1 MMEKKKVVGMLVM
14 VLLSMVGVCWAWGW
28 QEMTKETVKDS
39 LSDSGL
45 ENFLVHKW
53 LTSCVSY
60 IGNDSARVMGQKFE
74 NAREA
79 AKDMMDKG
87 GDGASMSASASNYAA
102 KISREEVNAANQML
116 NMAMDVDSN
125 QVDSG
130 RETMAYGEDK
140 GDDAYDEARHEAH
153 HAEEVA
159 DAMEHGRGEAHH
171 TKDEIA
177 DAMQHGRDEAHHVKD
192 EIADAKEHGTDK
204 AADTI
209 DDAKEPLAETNQ
221 NARDKAIDAYK
232 KGSQETEEAVNH
244 GSSADRIFS
253 EDAMAKFEAWKE
265 KAYHVIS
272 DYVAWTMIKVVLSHG
287 KDEAKAC
294 DLVSDDVARI
304 IDKAAAHAYNE
315 IGGYTYA
322 SGDKIMSEDLM
333 AKFGDKIMGEDVMA
347 KFEALTEKASH
358 IIADG
363 VARILKGKAAES
375 ISRGRNEVSHV
386 YNQVEETYVSGDK
399 ITTEDVIAKFEAL
412 TETVCHVIAND
423 VARIIKDKAADLN
436 SHGDEVS
443 HATYASG
450 DKIMSEELKPNF
462 KAWGKKAANAIG
474 DDVAIKRKAAE
485 STSHGRN
492 EVSDAYNEVINKV
505 GRTYVSADKIMS
517 KDVMAKFEAAM
528 EEASHAL
535 GGAVGVM
542 EGEEAES
549 KSHGR
554 EEDSNAYDEAKNEL
568 GETYAAADKILSM
581 DAMAKYEAAKE
592 KASQAMGD
600 VGAKMRANIAEV

>member
-1 MMEKKKVVGMLVM
+1 MMEKKKVVGMLVI

-45 ENFLVHKW
+45 DNFLVHMW
-53 LTSCVSY
+53 LKTSCASY
-60 IGNDSARVMGQKFE
+60 NGNDSARVMGQKFE

-116 NMAMDVDSN
+116 SMAMDVDSN
-125 QVDSG
+125 QVDNG
-130 RETMAYGEDK
+130 RETMANGEDN
-140 GDDAYDEARHEAH
+140 AYDGARHEAH
-153 HAEEVA
+153 HAEEKVA
-159 DAMEHGRGEAHH
+159 D
-171 TKDEIA
+171 
-177 DAMQHGRDEAHHVKD
+177 DEAHHAKD

-209 DDAKEPLAETNQ
+209 DVAKEPLAEANQ

-232 KGSQETEEAVNH
+232 KGSQETKEAVNH

-272 DYVAWTMIKVVLSHG
+272 NYVAWTMIKVVLSHG

-294 DLVSDDVARI
+294 DL
-304 IDKAAAHAYNE
+304 
-315 IGGYTYA
+315 
-322 SGDKIMSEDLM
+322 
-333 AKFGDKIMGEDVMA
+333 FGDKIMGEDVMA

-386 YNQVEETYVSGDK
+386 YNEVEETYVSGDK
-399 ITTEDVIAKFEAL
+399 ITSEDVIAKFEAL
-412 TETVCHVIAND
+412 TETVCHVIANN
-423 VARIIKDKAADLN
+423 VARIIKDKAAELI

-462 KAWGKKAANAIG
+462 KAWEKKAANAIG
-474 DDVAIKRKAAE
+474 DDVAIKHKAAE

-492 EVSDAYNEVINKV
+492 EVSDAYNEAINKV
-505 GRTYVSADKIMS
+505 GGTYVSADKIMS
-517 KDVMAKFEAAM
+517 KDVMDKFEAAM
-528 EEASHAL
+528 EQASHAL
-535 GGAVGVM
+535 GGAVGVI

-549 KSHGR
+549 ISHGR

>member
-1 MMEKKKVVGMLVM
+1 MMEKKELVGMLVI

-45 ENFLVHKW
+45 DNFLV
-53 LTSCVSY
+53 
-60 IGNDSARVMGQKFE
+60 VMGQKFE

-87 GDGASMSASASNYAA
+87 GDGASMSAS
-102 KISREEVNAANQML
+102 
-116 NMAMDVDSN
+116 DSN
-125 QVDSG
+125 QVDNG
-130 RETMAYGEDK
+130 RETMAYGEDN
-140 GDDAYDEARHEAH
+140 AYDEARHEAH
-153 HAEEVA
+153 HA
-159 DAMEHGRGEAHH
+159 D
-171 TKDEIA
+171 
-177 DAMQHGRDEAHHVKD
+177 DEAHHAKD

-209 DDAKEPLAETNQ
+209 DDAKEPLAEANQ

-232 KGSQETEEAVNH
+232 KGSQETKEAVNH

-253 EDAMAKFEAWKE
+253 EDAMAMFEAWKE

-272 DYVAWTMIKVVLSHG
+272 NYVAWTMIKVVLSHG

-294 DLVSDDVARI
+294 DLVGDDVARI

-322 SGDKIMSEDLM
+322 SGDKIVSEDLM
-333 AKFGDKIMGEDVMA
+333 AKFGDKILGEDVMA

-386 YNQVEETYVSGDK
+386 YDEVEETYVSGDK
-399 ITTEDVIAKFEAL
+399 ITSEDVIAKFEAL
-412 TETVCHVIAND
+412 TETVCHVIAYD
-423 VARIIKDKAADLN
+423 VARIIKDKAAELF

-462 KAWGKKAANAIG
+462 KAWEKKAANAIG
-474 DDVAIKRKAAE
+474 DDVAIKHKAAE

-492 EVSDAYNEVINKV
+492 EVSDAYNEAINKV
-505 GRTYVSADKIMS
+505 GGTYVSADKIMS

-528 EEASHAL
+528 EQASHAL
-535 GGAVGVM
+535 GGAVGVI

-549 KSHGR
+549 ISHRR

>member
-1 MMEKKKVVGMLVM
+1 MMEKKKVVGMLVI

-45 ENFLVHKW
+45 DNFLV
-53 LTSCVSY
+53 
-60 IGNDSARVMGQKFE
+60 VMGQKFE

-87 GDGASMSASASNYAA
+87 GDGASMSAS
-102 KISREEVNAANQML
+102 
-116 NMAMDVDSN
+116 DSN
-125 QVDSG
+125 QVDNG
-130 RETMAYGEDK
+130 RETMAYGEDN
-140 GDDAYDEARHEAH
+140 AYDGARHEAH
-153 HAEEVA
+153 HAEEKVA
-159 DAMEHGRGEAHH
+159 D
-171 TKDEIA
+171 
-177 DAMQHGRDEAHHVKD
+177 DEAHHAKD

-209 DDAKEPLAETNQ
+209 DVAKEPLAEANQ

-232 KGSQETEEAVNH
+232 KGSQETKEAVNH

-272 DYVAWTMIKVVLSHG
+272 NYVAWTMIKVVLSHG

-322 SGDKIMSEDLM
+322 SGDKIVSEDLM

-386 YNQVEETYVSGDK
+386 YNEVEETYVSGDK
-399 ITTEDVIAKFEAL
+399 ITSEDVIAKFEAL

-423 VARIIKDKAADLN
+423 VARIIKDKAAELI

-462 KAWGKKAANAIG
+462 KAWEKKAANAIG
-474 DDVAIKRKAAE
+474 DDVAIKHKAAE

-492 EVSDAYNEVINKV
+492 EVSDAYNEAINKV
-505 GRTYVSADKIMS
+505 GGTYVSADKIMS
-517 KDVMAKFEAAM
+517 KDVMDKFEAAM
-528 EEASHAL
+528 EQASHAL
-535 GGAVGVM
+535 GGAVGVI

-549 KSHGR
+549 ISHGR

>member
-1 MMEKKKVVGMLVM
+1 MMEKKKVVGMLVI

-28 QEMTKETVKDS
+28 PEMTKETVKDS

-45 ENFLVHKW
+45 DNFLV
-53 LTSCVSY
+53 
-60 IGNDSARVMGQKFE
+60 VMGQKFE

-87 GDGASMSASASNYAA
+87 GDGASMSAS
-102 KISREEVNAANQML
+102 EEVNAANQML
-116 NMAMDVDSN
+116 SMAMDVDSN
-125 QVDSG
+125 QVDNG
-130 RETMAYGEDK
+130 RETMAYGEDN
-140 GDDAYDEARHEAH
+140 AYDEARHEAH
-153 HAEEVA
+153 HAEEKVA
-159 DAMEHGRGEAHH
+159 D
-171 TKDEIA
+171 
-177 DAMQHGRDEAHHVKD
+177 DEAHHAKD

-209 DDAKEPLAETNQ
+209 DEAKEPLAEANQ

-232 KGSQETEEAVNH
+232 KGSQETKEAVNH
-244 GSSADRIFS
+244 ASSADRIFS

-265 KAYHVIS
+265 QAYHVIS
-272 DYVAWTMIKVVLSHG
+272 NYVAWTMIKVVLSHG

-322 SGDKIMSEDLM
+322 SGDKIVSEDLM

-386 YNQVEETYVSGDK
+386 YNEVEETYVSGDK
-399 ITTEDVIAKFEAL
+399 ITSEDVIAKFEAL

-423 VARIIKDKAADLN
+423 VARIIKDKAAELI

-462 KAWGKKAANAIG
+462 KAWEKKAANAIG
-474 DDVAIKRKAAE
+474 DDVAIKHKAAE

-492 EVSDAYNEVINKV
+492 EVSDAYNEAINKV
-505 GRTYVSADKIMS
+505 GGTYVSADKIMS

-528 EEASHAL
+528 EQASHAL
-535 GGAVGVM
+535 GGAVGVI

-549 KSHGR
+549 ISHGR

>member
-14 VLLSMVGVCWAWGW
+14 VLLSMVGACWTWGW

-45 ENFLVHKW
+45 DNFLV
-53 LTSCVSY
+53 
-60 IGNDSARVMGQKFE
+60 VMGQKFE

-87 GDGASMSASASNYAA
+87 GDGTSMSAS
-102 KISREEVNAANQML
+102 
-116 NMAMDVDSN
+116 DSN
-125 QVDSG
+125 QVDNG
-130 RETMAYGEDK
+130 RETMAYGEDN
-140 GDDAYDEARHEAH
+140 AYDKARHEAH
-153 HAEEVA
+153 Q
-159 DAMEHGRGEAHH
+159 AHH
-171 TKDEIA
+171 A
-177 DAMQHGRDEAHHVKD
+177 KD

-209 DDAKEPLAETNQ
+209 DDAKEPLAEAIQ

-232 KGSQETEEAVNH
+232 KGSQETKEAVNH

-272 DYVAWTMIKVVLSHG
+272 NYVAWTMIKVVLSHG

-333 AKFGDKIMGEDVMA
+333 AKFGDKIMSADVMA

-375 ISRGRNEVSHV
+375 ISRGSNVVSHV
-386 YNQVEETYVSGDK
+386 YDEVEETYVSGDK
-399 ITTEDVIAKFEAL
+399 ITSEDVIGKFEAL

-423 VARIIKDKAADLN
+423 VARIIKDKAAELI
-436 SHGDEVS
+436 SYGDEVS

-450 DKIMSEELKPNF
+450 DKIMSEELKPNL
-462 KAWGKKAANAIG
+462 KAWEKKAANAIG
-474 DDVAIKRKAAE
+474 DDVAIKHKAAE

-492 EVSDAYNEVINKV
+492 EVADAYNEAINKV
-505 GRTYVSADKIMS
+505 GGTHVSADKIMS

-528 EEASHAL
+528 EQASHAL
-535 GGAVGVM
+535 GGAVGVI
-542 EGEEAES
+542 EDEEAEPI
-549 KSHGR
+549 SHGR

-581 DAMAKYEAAKE
+581 DAMAKYEATKE

>member
-1 MMEKKKVVGMLVM
+1 MMEKKKVVGMLVI

-45 ENFLVHKW
+45 DNFLV
-53 LTSCVSY
+53 
-60 IGNDSARVMGQKFE
+60 VMGQKFE

-87 GDGASMSASASNYAA
+87 GDGASMSAS
-102 KISREEVNAANQML
+102 
-116 NMAMDVDSN
+116 DSN
-125 QVDSG
+125 QVDNG
-130 RETMAYGEDK
+130 RETMANGEDN
-140 GDDAYDEARHEAH
+140 AYDGARHEAH
-153 HAEEVA
+153 HAEEKVA
-159 DAMEHGRGEAHH
+159 D
-171 TKDEIA
+171 
-177 DAMQHGRDEAHHVKD
+177 DEAHHAKD

-209 DDAKEPLAETNQ
+209 DVAKEPLAEANQ

-232 KGSQETEEAVNH
+232 KGSQETKEAVNH

-272 DYVAWTMIKVVLSHG
+272 NYVAWTMIKVVLSHG

-322 SGDKIMSEDLM
+322 SGDKIVSEDLM

-386 YNQVEETYVSGDK
+386 YNEVEETYVSGDK
-399 ITTEDVIAKFEAL
+399 ITSEDVIAKFEAL

-423 VARIIKDKAADLN
+423 VARIIKDKAAELI

-462 KAWGKKAANAIG
+462 KAWEKKAANAIG
-474 DDVAIKRKAAE
+474 DDVAIKHKAAE

-492 EVSDAYNEVINKV
+492 EVSDAYNEAINKV
-505 GRTYVSADKIMS
+505 GGTYVSADKIMS
-517 KDVMAKFEAAM
+517 KDVMDKFEAAM
-528 EEASHAL
+528 EQASHAL
-535 GGAVGVM
+535 GGAVGVI

-549 KSHGR
+549 ISHGR

>member
-1 MMEKKKVVGMLVM
+1 
-14 VLLSMVGVCWAWGW
+14 
-28 QEMTKETVKDS
+28 
-39 LSDSGL
+39 
-45 ENFLVHKW
+45 
-53 LTSCVSY
+53 
-60 IGNDSARVMGQKFE
+60 MGQKFE

-87 GDGASMSASASNYAA
+87 GDGASMSAS
-102 KISREEVNAANQML
+102 
-116 NMAMDVDSN
+116 DSN
-125 QVDSG
+125 QVDNG
-130 RETMAYGEDK
+130 RETMAYGEDN
-140 GDDAYDEARHEAH
+140 AYDEARHEAH
-153 HAEEVA
+153 HAEEKVA
-159 DAMEHGRGEAHH
+159 D
-171 TKDEIA
+171 
-177 DAMQHGRDEAHHVKD
+177 DEAHHAKD

-209 DDAKEPLAETNQ
+209 DVAKEPLAEANQ

-232 KGSQETEEAVNH
+232 KGSQETKEAVNH

-272 DYVAWTMIKVVLSHG
+272 NYVAWTMIKVVLSHG

-322 SGDKIMSEDLM
+322 SGDKIVSEDLM

-386 YNQVEETYVSGDK
+386 YNEVEETYVSGDK
-399 ITTEDVIAKFEAL
+399 ITSEDVIAKFEAL

-423 VARIIKDKAADLN
+423 VARIIKDKAAELI

-462 KAWGKKAANAIG
+462 KAWEKKAANAIG
-474 DDVAIKRKAAE
+474 DDVAIKHKAAE

-492 EVSDAYNEVINKV
+492 EVSDAYNEAINKV
-505 GRTYVSADKIMS
+505 GGTYVSADKIMS
-517 KDVMAKFEAAM
+517 KDVMDKFEAAM
-528 EEASHAL
+528 EQASHAL
-535 GGAVGVM
+535 GGAVGVI

-549 KSHGR
+549 MSHGR

-568 GETYAAADKILSM
+568 GETYAAADKILGM

>member
-14 VLLSMVGVCWAWGW
+14 VLVLLSMVGVCWAWGW
-28 QEMTKETVKDS
+28 QEMIKETVKDS
-39 LSDSGL
+39 LPDSGL
-45 ENFLVHKW
+45 DNFLV
-53 LTSCVSY
+53 
-60 IGNDSARVMGQKFE
+60 VMGQKFE

-79 AKDMMDKG
+79 AKYMMDKG
-87 GDGASMSASASNYAA
+87 GDGASMSAS
-102 KISREEVNAANQML
+102 
-116 NMAMDVDSN
+116 DSN
-125 QVDSG
+125 QVDNG

-140 GDDAYDEARHEAH
+140 GDDANDEARHEAH
-153 HAEEVA
+153 HAEEKVA
-159 DAMEHGRGEAHH
+159 DAMENGRGEAHH
-171 TKDEIA
+171 TKDETA
-177 DAMQHGRDEAHHVKD
+177 DAMQHRRDEAHHAKD

-209 DDAKEPLAETNQ
+209 DDAKEPLAETNK

-232 KGSQETEEAVNH
+232 KGSQETKEAVNH

-322 SGDKIMSEDLM
+322 SGDKIMSEDFM

-386 YNQVEETYVSGDK
+386 YNEVEETYVSGDK
-399 ITTEDVIAKFEAL
+399 ITSEDVIAKFEAL
-412 TETVCHVIAND
+412 TETVCHVIANN
-423 VARIIKDKAADLN
+423 VARIIKDKAAELI

-462 KAWGKKAANAIG
+462 KAWEKKPANAIG
-474 DDVAIKRKAAE
+474 DDVAIKHKAAE

-492 EVSDAYNEVINKV
+492 EVSDAYNEAINKV
-505 GRTYVSADKIMS
+505 RGTYVSADKIMS

-528 EEASHAL
+528 EQASHAL

-554 EEDSNAYDEAKNEL
+554 EEESNAYDEAKNEL

-600 VGAKMRANIAEV
+600 VGARMRANIAQV